1 MSQHKNADENAT
13 AAAARQLLGAR
24 YGDADIRIGVPDFNE
39 TVATVLS
46 HRSVR
51 AFTPQA
57 LREGTL
63 ALLVAA
69 AQSAPTSSNLQV
81 WSVIAVEEAERK
93 ARLAKLARNQQ
104 QINEAPLLL
113 VFLSD
118 LSRLSRVAA
127 AKTER
132 IEGLEY
138 LDTALMGFI
147 DAALAAQN
155 VVTVAESLGLGTVY
169 IGALRNHPEAV
180 AAELALPSLA
190 APAFGLAIGHPDPA
204 RPTAV
209 KPRLPQSTVL
219 HRETYGTAE
228 EPAAIKRYDEVLQ
241 GFQLSQSLAPQP
253 WSSQAVNRL
262 SGPESLSRR
271 DRLREALRTLGF
283 ALR

>member
-1 MSQHKNADENAT
+1 MSTRDRAD
-13 AAAARQLLGAR
+13 AARARQLIGAR
-24 YGDADIRIGVPDFNE
+24 YGEPDAGIRFPDLNE
-39 TVATVLS
+39 TATTVLS

-51 AFTPQA
+51 AFTDQPLA
-57 LREGTL
+57 NGTL
-63 ALLVAA
+63 ELLVAA

-81 WSVIAVEEAERK
+81 WSVVAVEEGERK
-93 ARLAKLARNQQ
+93 ARLAGLARNQK
-104 QINEAPLLL
+104 QIIEAPLLL

-118 LSRLSRVAA
+118 LSRLSRLAA
-127 AKTER
+127 AKSER

-180 AAELALPSLA
+180 AAELVLPALA

-209 KPRLPQSTVL
+209 KPRLPQRAVL
-219 HRETYGTAE
+219 HRETYATTDESEAVT
-228 EPAAIKRYDEVLQ
+228 RYDEVLQ
-241 GFQLSQSLAPQP
+241 GFQLSQSLPQQP
-253 WSSQAVNRL
+253 WSRQAVSRL
-262 SGPESLSRR
+262 AGPESLSGR
-271 DRLREALRTLGF
+271 DRLREAMRSLGF
-283 ALR
+283 PLR